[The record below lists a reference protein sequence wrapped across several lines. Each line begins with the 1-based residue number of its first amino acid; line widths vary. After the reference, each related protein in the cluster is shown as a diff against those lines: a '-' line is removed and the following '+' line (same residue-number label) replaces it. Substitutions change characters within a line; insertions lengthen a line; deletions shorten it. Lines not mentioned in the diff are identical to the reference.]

1 MRLQFINH
9 SCFIV
14 EEGCIKLICDPWI
27 EGRVFNE
34 GWDLIYKTPFSYD
47 DFRSITHIWFS
58 HEHPDHFFPP
68 NLQKIDPGVRK
79 KITVLFQET
88 NDKRVV
94 KFCQKLGFKKV
105 IELKPDE
112 WLPLED
118 SIDVLCE
125 PYQEGDSWI
134 AIKSQ
139 NVTIFNTNDCGIRDR
154 RLAHKIKEK
163 VGKVD
168 VLLTQFSYAY
178 WAGNA
183 EDKSYR
189 QKIAD
194 EKLEGY
200 QFQCDIFEPT
210 YTIPIASY
218 VWFCHEE
225 NFFLNDSINRPQKV
239 FDFLKTNTKAIPV
252 LLYPGEY
259 FIPGENHDSQ
269 KSIAK
274 LNHNF
279 EMILANPSL
288 VKGKKIDV
296 NELLT
301 KSKKF
306 VENLKKNYGVYASLL
321 KPAKVYLTDYD
332 ESFELSLNGGI
343 SKTNFK
349 KDDCDIGLSSESLVY
364 CFSVPWGNDT
374 LGINGRYFRP
384 VKGTYSRFYNFFR
397 FDQLASRGIHPGF
410 NYFSRMFIRRVLI
423 KMGLARV

>member
-14 EEGCIKLICDPWI
+14 EEKNVRLICDPWI

-47 DFRSITHIWFS
+47 DFRTITHIWFS

-68 NLQKIDPGVRK
+68 NLQKIDPEVRK
-79 KITVLFQET
+79 GITVLFQET

-94 KFCQKLGFKKV
+94 KFCQKLGFKTV
-105 IELKPDE
+105 IELKPDQ
-112 WLPLED
+112 WLSLVEGVE
-118 SIDVLCE
+118 VLCE

-134 AIKSQ
+134 AIRTRDVS
-139 NVTIFNTNDCGIRDR
+139 IFNTNDCGIRDL
-154 RLAHKIKEK
+154 RLARRIKEK

-183 EDKSYR
+183 EEKSYR
-189 QKIAD
+189 QKVAD

-200 QFQCDIFEPT
+200 QFQCDVFEPT

-225 NFFLNDSINRPQKV
+225 NFFLNDAVNRPQKV
-239 FDFLKTNTKAIPV
+239 YDFLKANTKVVPV
-252 LLYPGEY
+252 ILYPGEY
-259 FIPGENHDSQ
+259 YVPGENHDSHQ
-269 KSIAK
+269 SIEK
-274 LNHNF
+274 LNRDF
-279 EMILANPSL
+279 ELILANPSL
-288 VKGKKIDV
+288 VKGKIV
-296 NELLT
+296 ERELLLT
-301 KSKKF
+301 KAKTF
-306 VENLKKNYGVYASLL
+306 VANLKKNYGIFSRLL
-321 KPAKVYLTDYD
+321 KPAKILLTDYN
-332 ESFELSLNGGI
+332 ESYELTLNGGM
-343 SKTNFK
+343 SKSNFR
-349 KDDCDIGLSSESLVY
+349 KDECDIGLSSESLAY

-384 VKGTYSRFYNFFR
+384 VNGTYSRFYNFFR
-397 FDQLASRGIHPGF
+397 FDQLTSRGIHPGF
-410 NYFSRMFIRRVLI
+410 NYFSGMFIRRMLT
-423 KMGLARV
+423 KMGVSKV